1 MLLDESN
8 LKAKGA
14 VSHRSSLN
22 DPHIKKAIAYL
33 AQQTGKKEADIVA
46 KLTEEIKEIEDLRTK
61 SPLLYDAI
69 ADNAPEQKIRR
80 MFEEANVATPNGCAT
95 FDPVVFSKL
104 VRRIKAE
111 NPSFFPLRNIFNKRP
126 ITAPRF
132 ILVPTTDEKDKQF
145 NNIDTAAATPRGE
158 FIFNT
163 KCCQHDM
170 NLAYVQGVKPKSKKY
185 KSNGGEFPDEWAP
198 VEFTILHEFYHYT
211 HGDFH
216 YMKVLG
222 GNPTIHNWAMD
233 MRSNYDLTK
242 AGHHPY
248 AEGLFSDHVNYDKMS
263 TYKEMY
269 EAVKKEFEKL
279 NPKDKKKVEQLMNQM
294 GDDHSAHHG
303 NEEPG
308 QNGQSGGG
316 DGTMPTPE
324 DFEEHSKKVSK
335 KGEERKDGDKGDQ
348 KNADGNS
355 KNAQSGGRTSDRSQ
369 QTATAV
375 DWKSIRPRFK
385 WKDLLERM
393 VRDADS
399 SETTYQ
405 KVHRRNVTGVALAT
419 QTGAG
424 VVRPGEK
431 VVPANLVKLCIVI
444 DSSGSMYDKIKV
456 AFANLNK
463 LFAESGISKT
473 FALVEFSNIFHTYAC
488 TMSGRGTGTAVEV
501 ASVKEIKTKSGG
513 SIDLSVVLSRHT
525 GGGTNFDDKL
535 AAHLSEFAREKYNI
549 LIMSDADIASGENF
563 NDFKKLYMAH
573 RQNVFAI
580 FDSDSTFQA
589 VARQLGQAS
598 ANISHF

>member
-1 MLLDESN
+1 MLLTESN

-14 VSHRSSLN
+14 VSHRSSLT

-33 AQQTGKKEADIVA
+33 ATKTGAKEADIVA
-46 KLTEEIKEIEDLRTK
+46 KLTEEIKQIEDLRTK

-69 ADNAPEQKIRR
+69 ADNAAEQRIRR
-80 MFEEANVATPNGCAT
+80 MFQELDVDTPEGCAT

-132 ILVPTTDEKDKQF
+132 ILVPTTDKADSKF

-248 AEGLFSDHVNYDKMS
+248 AEGLFSDHINYDKMT

-269 EAVKKEFEKL
+269 EAVKNEFEKL

-294 GDDHSAHHG
+294 GDDHSQHHG
-303 NEEPG
+303 DEEPG

-316 DGTMPTPE
+316 DGSIPSPD
-324 DFEEHSKKVSK
+324 DFEEHGKKVSK
-335 KGEERKDGDKGDQ
+335 NGEMRKDGEQGQPKDANGGGSGGK
-348 KNADGNS
+348 
-355 KNAQSGGRTSDRSQ
+355 GGRTSDKSQ
-369 QTATAV
+369 LTPTAV
-375 DWKSIRPRFK
+375 DWKGIKPRFK

-393 VRDADS
+393 VRDSDS
-399 SETTYQ
+399 TETTYQ
-405 KVHRRNVTGVALAT
+405 KVHRRNVTGVALAA

-444 DSSGSMYDKIKV
+444 DSSGSMSQNIKI

-473 FALVEFSNIFHTYAC
+473 FALVEFSNTFRTYSC
-488 TMSGRGTGTAVEV
+488 TMSGRGTGTATEV
-501 ASVKEIKTKSGG
+501 ADVKEIKAATGG
-513 SIDLSVVLSRHT
+513 AVDLSVILSRHVS
-525 GGGTNFDDKL
+525 GGTNFNTAL
-535 AAHLSEFAREKYNI
+535 ANHLGEFAKQKYNV
-549 LIMSDADIASGENF
+549 LIMSDSDIATGENF
-563 NDFKKLYMAH
+563 QDFKKLYMAH

-580 FDSDSTFQA
+580 FDSASTFQT
-589 VARQLGQAS
+589 VAQKLGQAS
-598 ANISHF
+598 AHISHF